1 MKKKIFLY
9 ILSFFFITFLIPVK
23 SFTKSTSIYKNIH
36 PKYIFYVVKK
46 GDTLYRI
53 AKNYNVSIKALKK
66 VNNLSCNI
74 IYIGQVLKIPI
85 NSKNSFFRLSSLRNI
100 KAQIIYYTVKKGDTL
115 YNISKKYGVSI
126 KELKRLNNLKSSKIK
141 IGQRIKI
148 KVYKPY
154 QGFQNQSKEKKV
166 ILYKVKE
173 GETLYVIS
181 LKYNVPIESLKRINN
196 IKDNVIFVGQKIK
209 IPSNTFEKKPFILKN
224 SIFYF
229 QQKSKELL
237 SQKFSINFLSK
248 SVLDKKDENL
258 LKKKF
263 LKISRQYKYYR
274 YRLGGNGNGYLD
286 CSMFVKLVYK
296 KLGIELP
303 RTSREQFRVG
313 IKVEKDELIPGDLLF
328 FSRYRN
334 KRRISHVGIYIG
346 DNKFI
351 HFSSSRKG
359 LAIDSLNEAYFK
371 SRFVGAKR
379 ILNGEILEYFYQ
391 IRENQTS

>member
-9 ILSFFFITFLIPVK
+9 ILNFFFITFLISVK

-36 PKYIFYVVKK
+36 PKYIFYVVKR

-53 AKNYNVSIKALKK
+53 AKNYNVSIKELKK

-74 IYIGQVLKIPI
+74 IYIGQVLKIPL
-85 NSKNSFFRLSSLRNI
+85 NLKNSSFRLSSLKNI
-100 KAQIIYYTVKKGDTL
+100 KVQIIYYTVKKGDTL
-115 YNISKKYGVSI
+115 YSISKKYGVSI
-126 KELKRLNNLKSSKIK
+126 KELKRLNNLRSSKIK
-141 IGQRIKI
+141 IGQKIKI
-148 KVYKPY
+148 KVYK
-154 QGFQNQSKEKKV
+154 NQSEEKKF
-166 ILYKVKE
+166 ILYRVKE

-181 LKYNVPIESLKRINN
+181 LKYNIPIESLKKINN

-209 IPSNTFEKKPFILKN
+209 IPLNTFEEKPFILKN
-224 SIFYF
+224 PILYF
-229 QQKSKELL
+229 QEKPKKFL

-263 LKISRQYKYYR
+263 LELSRQYKYYR

-359 LAIDSLNEAYFK
+359 LAMDSLNETYFR

-391 IRENQTS
+391 IKENQTS